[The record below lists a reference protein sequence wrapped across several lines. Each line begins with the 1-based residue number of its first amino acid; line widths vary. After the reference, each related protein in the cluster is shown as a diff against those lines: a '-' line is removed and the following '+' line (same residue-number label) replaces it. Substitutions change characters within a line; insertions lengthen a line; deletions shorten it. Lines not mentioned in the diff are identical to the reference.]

1 MTWKQIETAKEVRKW
16 ITQIVLPTTAAVA
29 AAVISI
35 PEYRQAAIDLG
46 NHIKRKI
53 EDKKNQKERP

>member
-16 ITQIVLPTTAAVA
+16 ITQIVLPTAAA
-29 AAVISI
+29 IGAAVISI

-53 EDKKNQKERP
+53 EDTKRQKERP